1 MILFENGSPR
11 YRRIIATRLS
21 LYPWLLMVLVSLN
34 VRNKLAGGFF
44 SAGAAFS
51 CALATLSFINL
62 IISMILIML
71 INIFITAR
79 EKVNAGYFW
88 AINSISLL
96 WVIFPIFNL

>member
-11 YRRIIATRLS
+11 YRRIIGTLLS

-44 SAGAAFS
+44 SAGAAFA
-51 CALATLSFINL
+51 CALAILSFIN
-62 IISMILIML
+62 IIIFIML
-71 INIFITAR
+71 INIFITTR
-79 EKVNAGYFW
+79 EKVNTGYFW